1 VLFTNKYFHMMTAKD
16 IYQKALALKPQE
28 QAELVD
34 KLIAHLDLPDKM
46 IDELWQKESES
57 RIDAY
62 EKGLIKSLSLGEVL
76 EKYKN
81 L

>member
-1 VLFTNKYFHMMTAKD
+1 MITVKD
-16 IYQKALALKPQE
+16 IYQHALALKPQE

-34 KLIAHLDLPDKM
+34 KLTAHLDAPDKT
-46 IDELWQKESES
+46 IDELWITESES

-62 EKGLIKSLSLGEVL
+62 EQGQLQSVSLGEVL
-76 EKYKN
+76 QKYKN

>member
-1 VLFTNKYFHMMTAKD
+1 
-16 IYQKALALKPQE
+16 
-28 QAELVD
+28 
-34 KLIAHLDLPDKM
+34 LIAHLDLPDKM

>member
-1 VLFTNKYFHMMTAKD
+1 VLFTNKSFQMMTAKD

-34 KLIAHLDLPDKM
+34 KLIAHLDFPDKT

-57 RIDAY
+57 RIEAY